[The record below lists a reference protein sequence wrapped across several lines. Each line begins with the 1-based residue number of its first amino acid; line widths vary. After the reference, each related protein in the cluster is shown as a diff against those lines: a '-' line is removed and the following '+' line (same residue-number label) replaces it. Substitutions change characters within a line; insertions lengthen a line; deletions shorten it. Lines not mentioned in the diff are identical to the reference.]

1 MKTLTKAI
9 IVDLD
14 GTLCNVDHRLHFVR
28 DKRKNWRKFFL
39 ELVNDSVNEWCHEIM
54 KRFSDYEI
62 LLVSG
67 RPEDYRDI
75 TESWLKEKEITYKSL
90 HMRKAN
96 DFRKDDIIK
105 TEIYNNFIKDNYD
118 VLFTIDDRKQVVDM
132 WRSLGLVCLQCSE
145 GNF

>member
-28 DKRKNWRKFFL
+28 DKRKNWNKFFL
-39 ELVNDSVNEWCHEIM
+39 ELVNDPINVWCHEII
-54 KRFSDYEI
+54 KRFSDYQI

-67 RPEDYRDI
+67 RPEDHRDI
-75 TESWLKEKEITYKSL
+75 TEQWLEEKGIEYKSL
-90 HMRKAN
+90 HMRKTG
-96 DFRKDDIIK
+96 DFRKDDIVK
-105 TEIYNNFIKDNYD
+105 TEIYNSFIKDNYD

-132 WRSLGLVCLQCSE
+132 WRSLGLVCLQCAE